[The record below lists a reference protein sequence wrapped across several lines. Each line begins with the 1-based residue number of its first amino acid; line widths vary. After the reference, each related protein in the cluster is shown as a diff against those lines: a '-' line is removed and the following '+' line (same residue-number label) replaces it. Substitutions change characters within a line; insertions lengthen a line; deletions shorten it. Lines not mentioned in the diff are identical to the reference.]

1 MVLGFFWR
9 STLNKFGCNMI
20 KANIPACFQYLRQ
33 FLFVLRTH
41 VSTCLKTRGKIKAGF
56 VLVSFLL
63 ARENGGGNFIGYKMN
78 TSPPMKRNTYFSTVR
93 CWQYVTSLA
102 LYTCILCSVFI
113 VLQFNLKHICHQHIG
128 LMSLSNF
135 FELTCRLK
143 FHHCPPC
150 EFSFTTNGCL
160 VCGKQVGKNHQKLTI
175 KCVCQNRY

>member
-1 MVLGFFWR
+1 
-9 STLNKFGCNMI
+9 MI
-20 KANIPACFQYLRQ
+20 KANIAACFQYLRQ

-63 ARENGGGNFIGYKMN
+63 ARENGGNFIGYKMN

-102 LYTCILCSVFI
+102 LYTCIMCSVFI

-128 LMSLSNF
+128 LMSLCIF
-135 FELTCRLK
+135 FSSHADWSSIIVRRHVNSASPQIVVLSVENRSEK
-143 FHHCPPC
+143 
-150 EFSFTTNGCL
+150 
-160 VCGKQVGKNHQKLTI
+160 KHQKLTI
-175 KCVCQNRY
+175 KCVCQNRYYFRIFPQKWAI